1 MAVDKQSLELL
12 EATKELKR
20 ASSTLNAASKQF
32 TSDGLL
38 GTGINKIADK
48 IGAKGALEFVMKR
61 KQLRTQDKLLR
72 QELELNRGQL
82 KRLKKRQQI
91 AQAEEQRQKAFKSL
105 SENLLGLS
113 EQQRQKLVSIKESK
127 DRGDG
132 RDSSGR
138 FVGKM
143 TPEAVISGA
152 LKEANKENARVAKKS
167 GKSPGDINRAAEEE
181 RTADQQAFET
191 EKTESTNEILR
202 DILAAITGSG
212 IEKKEKE
219 GSGGGLLAGL
229 LGLGALKK
237 ALAGVASALG
247 LGSAASALGNKGGKG
262 GKGGKPKMGKGLLG
276 RLGGLA
282 AMLGP
287 GAPLIFGLGAAGL
300 ALYGLSLRADE
311 FTKKVEEDS
320 KKLTEAAK
328 KAETPEEIQA
338 VVDKSVRQNQTAGQ
352 EANRIRSAEE
362 ESKQRQADSER
373 GRATENMM
381 EKKKVIEGSQDIN
394 DLIRNASVLF
404 TARRDSAIE
413 QGTTLEERY
422 AFFDKSI
429 AETIDKVQSS
439 EAFLGADKK
448 SQAYMIQQVVEAANK
463 AIAGNRG
470 KSALLYG
477 LGPEAMKGQAAINT
491 RRTRAITALQYGATG
506 KMAQEGFGYFSDL
519 LGGGRNTFS
528 ARKVASL
535 EADVARAQK
544 DADEVTWYERN
555 VGSNQ
560 GDIDRLNNLT
570 KELERLRDT
579 IAASDRRAIPS
590 IIAPNNST
598 TSVNNSSA
606 SVSTPIYMTDPNT
619 DYVIP

>member
-20 ASSTLNAASKQF
+20 ASSTLNAAGKQF

-48 IGAKGALEFVMKR
+48 IGAKGALEFVTKR
-61 KQLRTQDKLLR
+61 RQLKTQDKLLR
-72 QELELNRGQL
+72 QELGLRRGQL
-82 KRLKKRQQI
+82 KDLKKRQKI
-91 AQAEEQRQKAFKSL
+91 AEAEEQRQKAFKSL

-113 EQQRQKLVSIKESK
+113 EQQRQKLVNIKESK

-202 DILAAITGSG
+202 DILAALTGSG
-212 IEKKEKE
+212 IEKKEE
-219 GSGGGLLAGL
+219 GGSGGGLLASL

-237 ALAGVASALG
+237 ALGGIASALG
-247 LGSAASALGNKGGKG
+247 LGSAASALGGKG

-276 RLGGLA
+276 KLGGLA
-282 AMLGP
+282 AMVGP
-287 GAPLIFGLGAAGL
+287 AAPLIVGLGGAGL

-373 GRATENMM
+373 GRATQKMIE
-381 EKKKVIEGSQDIN
+381 EGKVIEGSQDIN

-422 AFFDKSI
+422 AFFDKAI
-429 AETIDKVQSS
+429 AETVDKVQAS
-439 EAFLGADKK
+439 EAFLGADDK
-448 SQAYMIQQVVEAANK
+448 SRAFMIQQVVEAANK

-477 LGPEAMKGQAAINT
+477 LGPEAIKGQAAINT
-491 RRTRAITALQYGATG
+491 RRTRAIAALQYGATG

-528 ARKVASL
+528 ARRVASL
-535 EADVARAQK
+535 QADIARAQK
-544 DADEVTWYERN
+544 DADEVTFFERN
-555 VGSNQ
+555 IGSNQ

-619 DYVIP
+619 DYYIP